1 MPECVLKQDC
11 GQHTES
17 FRHGLVAIGN
27 VPKTEAQ
34 QLFLT
39 SVLCL
44 PPGELNPLLSPTLM
58 SPDSMTGETQEL
70 CHVSLVA
77 VYPSLCILDACS
89 MGSAEGITRKHLWHL
104 FSLDT
109 LNSYLAR
116 DPTFK
121 ELTYKVP
128 TRHR

>member
-1 MPECVLKQDC
+1 MCSRLLLA
-11 GQHTES
+11 
-17 FRHGLVAIGN
+17 RA
-27 VPKTEAQ
+27 
-34 QLFLT
+34 
-39 SVLCL
+39 LCL
-44 PPGELNPLLSPTLM
+44 LPGGLNPLLSPTLVP
-58 SPDSMTGETQEL
+58 PDSVAGETQEL

-77 VYPSLCILDACS
+77 VYPLLSILDICS

-109 LNSYLAR
+109 LNSFLAR
-116 DPTFK
+116 DPTLT

>member
-1 MPECVLKQDC
+1 M
-11 GQHTES
+11 
-17 FRHGLVAIGN
+17 LV
-27 VPKTEAQ
+27 P
-34 QLFLT
+34 
-39 SVLCL
+39 
-44 PPGELNPLLSPTLM
+44 
-58 SPDSMTGETQEL
+58 PDSLAGKTQKL

-77 VYPSLCILDACS
+77 VYPLLSILDICS

-109 LNSYLAR
+109 LNSYLSR
-116 DPTFK
+116 DPTLT

>member
-1 MPECVLKQDC
+1 
-11 GQHTES
+11 
-17 FRHGLVAIGN
+17 
-27 VPKTEAQ
+27 
-34 QLFLT
+34 
-39 SVLCL
+39 
-44 PPGELNPLLSPTLM
+44 M
-58 SPDSMTGETQEL
+58 SPDSMPGEKQEL
-70 CHVSLVA
+70 CLVSLVA
-77 VYPSLCILDACS
+77 VYPLLSILDICS

-116 DPTFK
+116 DPTDK

>member
-1 MPECVLKQDC
+1 MCSRLLLARGAKPSALS
-11 GQHTES
+11 T
-17 FRHGLVAIGN
+17 LV
-27 VPKTEAQ
+27 P
-34 QLFLT
+34 
-39 SVLCL
+39 
-44 PPGELNPLLSPTLM
+44 
-58 SPDSMTGETQEL
+58 PDSVAGETQKL

-77 VYPSLCILDACS
+77 VYPLLSILDICS

-109 LNSYLAR
+109 LNSYLSR
-116 DPTFK
+116 DPTLT

>member
-1 MPECVLKQDC
+1 M
-11 GQHTES
+11 
-17 FRHGLVAIGN
+17 
-27 VPKTEAQ
+27 
-34 QLFLT
+34 
-39 SVLCL
+39 
-44 PPGELNPLLSPTLM
+44 
-58 SPDSMTGETQEL
+58 QEL

-77 VYPSLCILDACS
+77 VYPLLSIMDICS

-109 LNSYLAR
+109 LNSYLAH
-116 DPTFK
+116 DPTLA